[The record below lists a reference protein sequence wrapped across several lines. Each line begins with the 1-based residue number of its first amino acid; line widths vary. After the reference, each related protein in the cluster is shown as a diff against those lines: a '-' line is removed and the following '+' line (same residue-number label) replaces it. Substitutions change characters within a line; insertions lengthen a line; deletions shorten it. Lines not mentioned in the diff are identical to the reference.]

1 MKIKITALAAKTVA
15 EITTKRTN
23 VSPSHISTEE
33 PFNNEII
40 ISSIRQI
47 TVETTEDM
55 DTTTAD
61 LEGVQILKQ
70 FPTTVQG
77 ETDSLETVTIAT
89 KDPTRTKMVTII
101 TDGMAMTMD
110 NEIIK
115 IKTIKETSSGTAT
128 STTIIVTGKETTTQ
142 AMDIITVATV
152 TINPKDKT
160 PNTNTIGSRDNDYPK
175 VNYVCFD
182 LHL

>member
-1 MKIKITALAAKTVA
+1 
-15 EITTKRTN
+15 
-23 VSPSHISTEE
+23 
-33 PFNNEII
+33 
-40 ISSIRQI
+40 
-47 TVETTEDM
+47 M
-55 DTTTAD
+55 DN
-61 LEGVQILKQ
+61 LR
-70 FPTTVQG
+70 
-77 ETDSLETVTIAT
+77 TVTIAT

-142 AMDIITVATV
+142 AMDIITVATT